1 MSFSPLLQSSLKFT
15 NMTTKESSK
24 ELKSLSEIL
33 ADARTR
39 LARLIPELVEHDIVD
54 YHLSNVSLALSNL
67 SRFSK
72 NLAEIS
78 KLLEETQKDQLL

>member
-24 ELKSLSEIL
+24 ELKELSEIL

-78 KLLEETQKDQLL
+78 KLIEET

>member
-1 MSFSPLLQSSLKFT
+1 MLIY
-15 NMTTKESSK
+15 MDTKDTCK
-24 ELKSLSEIL
+24 ELKALSEIL

-54 YHLSNVSLALSNL
+54 YHLSNVSLVLSKL
-67 SRFSK
+67 SRFYK

-78 KLLEETQKDQLL
+78 KLIEET

>member
-15 NMTTKESSK
+15 NMTTKESSI
-24 ELKSLSEIL
+24 ELKELSEIL

>member
-1 MSFSPLLQSSLKFT
+1 MDAADF
-15 NMTTKESSK
+15 SK
-24 ELKSLSEIL
+24 EITKLSEIL

-78 KLLEETQKDQLL
+78 KLIEET

>member
-24 ELKSLSEIL
+24 ELKELSEIL

>member
-24 ELKSLSEIL
+24 ELKALSEIL

-39 LARLIPELVEHDIVD
+39 LARVIPELVEHDIVD

-78 KLLEETQKDQLL
+78 KLIEET

>member
-1 MSFSPLLQSSLKFT
+1 MSFSPLLQLSVKFT

-24 ELKSLSEIL
+24 ELKALSEIL

-78 KLLEETQKDQLL
+78 KLIEET

>member
-24 ELKSLSEIL
+24 ELKALSEIL

-39 LARLIPELVEHDIVD
+39 LARLIPELVEQAIV
-54 YHLSNVSLALSNL
+54 
-67 SRFSK
+67 
-72 NLAEIS
+72 E
-78 KLLEETQKDQLL
+78 

>member
-1 MSFSPLLQSSLKFT
+1 
-15 NMTTKESSK
+15 MTTKESSK
-24 ELKSLSEIL
+24 ELKALSEIL

-72 NLAEIS
+72 NLAEIL
-78 KLLEETQKDQLL
+78 KLIEET

>member
-24 ELKSLSEIL
+24 ELKALSEIL

-78 KLLEETQKDQLL
+78 KLIEET

>member
-1 MSFSPLLQSSLKFT
+1 MFFSPLLQSSLKFT

-24 ELKSLSEIL
+24 ELKALSEIL

-78 KLLEETQKDQLL
+78 KLIEET

>member
-1 MSFSPLLQSSLKFT
+1 MSFSPLLQSSFKFT
-15 NMTTKESSK
+15 NMTTKESSS
-24 ELKSLSEIL
+24 ELKALSEIL

-39 LARLIPELVEHDIVD
+39 LARVIPELVEHDIVD

>member
-24 ELKSLSEIL
+24 ELKELSEIL

-72 NLAEIS
+72 NLTEIS
-78 KLLEETQKDQLL
+78 KLIEET

>member
-24 ELKSLSEIL
+24 ELKALSEIL

-67 SRFSK
+67 SRFSPTSF
-72 NLAEIS
+72 AR
-78 KLLEETQKDQLL
+78 QLNF

>member
-1 MSFSPLLQSSLKFT
+1 MD
-15 NMTTKESSK
+15 TKDTCK
-24 ELKSLSEIL
+24 ELKELSEIL

-39 LARLIPELVEHDIVD
+39 LARVIPELVEHDIVD

-78 KLLEETQKDQLL
+78 KLIEET

>member
-24 ELKSLSEIL
+24 ELKALSEIL

-72 NLAEIS
+72 NLAEIL
-78 KLLEETQKDQLL
+78 KLIEET